1 MVLTKSISTRLLEP
15 NTGQIEGLPSNPRQ
29 WTKDE
34 MDRLKKS
41 IKETPELLE
50 ARGAIVYPHDGNYIV
65 LGGNMRLSAVKSLGW
80 KEMPCVVLPD
90 DMPVEKLKEIVIKD
104 NGSFGEWDMDALA
117 NDWDD
122 LPLSD
127 WGANVAWDNLPHYDM
142 ATASDKDEIERRKR
156 EFEERMAAGEIS
168 EEDEEYQ
175 EFLEKFKLKKTT
187 DDCYT
192 PEIVYDG
199 IADWVEK
206 RYSVK
211 KSDFVRPFYPGGDYK
226 KEQYKESDIVVD
238 NPPFSILAEII
249 LFYITKGIRFFLF
262 CPHLTQFSSSSKAC
276 CLCVGVPITYENGAN
291 VNTSFVTNMEDPAI
305 QFKSEPSLYAVVKV
319 ANDTNLKQKKSELPK
334 YSYDKHI
341 ITTPF
346 LSSLSRYG
354 IEFSVPCTECEG
366 ISQLDA
372 QKQSGKAIFGK
383 GYIVSDRIV
392 AEREKAER
400 EKAEREKAA
409 REKAE
414 REKAAREKAKRWELS
429 DREKAI
435 VARLNSRM
443 SSF

>member
-1 MVLTKSISTRLLEP
+1 MEMETARIKVNELLP

-34 MDRLKKS
+34 MARLKKS
-41 IKETPELLE
+41 IEETPELLE
-50 ARGAIVYPHDGNYIV
+50 ARGAIVYPYGGKYIV

-80 KEMPCVVLPD
+80 KDMPCVVLPEGTS
-90 DMPVEKLKEIVIKD
+90 VEKLKEIVIKD

-127 WGANVAWDNLPHYDM
+127 WGANVAWDEVSHSDM
-142 ATASDKDEIERRKR
+142 APVLDEAEIERKKR

-192 PEIVYDG
+192 PEIVYNG

-211 KSDFVRPFYPGGDYK
+211 KRDFVRPFYPGGDYK
-226 KEQYKESDIVVD
+226 KQQYKSSDIVVD
-238 NPPFSILAEII
+238 NPPFSIMAEII
-249 LFYITKGIRFFLF
+249 RFYVENSIRFFLF
-262 CPHLTQFSSSSKAC
+262 CPHLTQFSSSSSNAC
-276 CLCVGVPITYENGAN
+276 CLCVGVAITYENGAI
-291 VNTSFVTNMEDPAI
+291 VNTSFVTNLENRGI
-305 QFKSEPSLYAVVKV
+305 QFKSEPSLYAAVKA
-319 ANDTNLKQKKSELPK
+319 ANDENLKQKKRELPK

-341 ITTPF
+341 ITTPL
-346 LSSLSRYG
+346 LSSFSRYG
-354 IEFSVPCTECEG
+354 IEFSVPRAECEV

-372 QKQSGKAIFGK
+372 QKQSGKAIYGK

-400 EKAEREKAA
+400 EKAER
-409 REKAE
+409 
-414 REKAAREKAKRWELS
+414 WELS

-443 SSF
+443 SSL

>member
-1 MVLTKSISTRLLEP
+1 METRQIRIEDMEI
-15 NTGQIEGLPSNPRQ
+15 NAGQIEGLPSNPRQ
-29 WTKDE
+29 WTNEE
-34 MDRLKKS
+34 MERLKKS
-41 IKETPELLE
+41 IKDTPELLE
-50 ARGAIVYPHDGNYIV
+50 ARGAIVYPHGGKYVV
-65 LGGNMRLSAVKSLGW
+65 LGGNMRLSAVKALGW
-80 KEMPCVVLPD
+80 KTMPCIVLPK

-117 NDWDD
+117 NAWDD
-122 LPLSD
+122 MALSD
-127 WGANVAWDNLPHYDM
+127 WGVNVVWDEVSHYDM
-142 ATASDKDEIERRKR
+142 AAASDKDEIERRKR

-175 EFLEKFKLKKTT
+175 EFIEKFKLKKTT

-192 PEIVYDG
+192 PEIVYNE

-226 KEQYKESDIVVD
+226 KEKYKTSDIVVD

-249 LFYITKGIRFFLF
+249 RFYIGKGIRFFLF
-262 CPHLTQFSSSSKAC
+262 CPHLTQFSSSSSKAC

-291 VNTSFVTNMEDPAI
+291 VNTSFVTNLEDPEI
-305 QFKSEPSLYAVVKV
+305 QFKSEPSLYAVVKA
-319 ANDTNLKQKKSELPK
+319 ANDTNLQQAKRELPK
-334 YSYDKHI
+334 YAYDKHI

-354 IEFSVPCTECEG
+354 IEFSVPCAECEG
-366 ISQLDA
+366 ISRLDA

-392 AEREKAER
+392 ADRIVAEREKAER
-400 EKAEREKAA
+400 EKAEREKA
-409 REKAE
+409 E
-414 REKAAREKAKRWELS
+414 RWELS

-435 VARLNSRM
+435 VARLNSRK
-443 SSF
+443 SSL

>member
-1 MVLTKSISTRLLEP
+1 METRKIKISQLHI
-15 NTGQIEGLPSNPRQ
+15 NKGQIPGLPSNPRQ
-29 WTKDE
+29 WSKDD

-41 IKETPELLE
+41 IAETPELME
-50 ARGAIVYPHDGNYIV
+50 ARGAIVYPWGGEYIV
-65 LGGNMRLSAVKSLGW
+65 LGGNMRLSAAKSLGW
-80 KEMPCVVLPD
+80 KEIPCIILSE
-90 DMPVEKLKEIVIKD
+90 DMPADKLKEIVIKD
-104 NGSFGEWDMDALA
+104 NGSFGEWDMDSLV
-117 NDWDD
+117 NSWDD

-127 WGANVAWDNLPHYDM
+127 WGVNLNWDEESHYDM
-142 ATASDKDEIERRKR
+142 ASASDKDEIERRKR

-192 PEIVYDG
+192 PEIVYNE
-199 IADWVEK
+199 IVDWVEK

-226 KEQYKESDIVVD
+226 KYQYKKSDIVVD

-249 LFYITKGIRFFLF
+249 RFYIGKGIRFFLF
-262 CPHLTQFSSSSKAC
+262 CPHLTQFSSSSSKAC

-291 VNTSFVTNMEDPAI
+291 VNTSFVTNMENPEI
-305 QFKSEPSLYAVVKV
+305 QFKSEPSLYAVVKA
-319 ANDTNLKQKKSELPK
+319 ANDTNLKQKKRELPK
-334 YSYDKHI
+334 YFYDKHI

-354 IEFSVPCTECEG
+354 IEFSVPCAECEG
-366 ISQLDA
+366 ISRLDA
-372 QKQSGKAIFGK
+372 QKQFGKAIFGK

-400 EKAEREKAA
+400 EKAEREKV
-409 REKAE
+409 E
-414 REKAAREKAKRWELS
+414 RWELS
-429 DREKAI
+429 DREWAI
-435 VARLNSRM
+435 VARLNSR
-443 SSF
+443 

>member
-1 MVLTKSISTRLLEP
+1 ME
-15 NTGQIEGLPSNPRQ
+15 
-29 WTKDE
+29 
-34 MDRLKKS
+34 RLKKS
-41 IKETPELLE
+41 IAETPELLE
-50 ARGAIVYPHDGNYIV
+50 ARGAIVYPWGGEEYIV
-65 LGGNMRLSAVKSLGW
+65 LGGNMRLSAAKSLRW
-80 KEMPCVVLPD
+80 KEVPCIILPED
-90 DMPVEKLKEIVIKD
+90 TPVEKLKEIVIKD
-104 NGSFGEWDMDALA
+104 NGSFGEWDMDSLA
-117 NDWDD
+117 NSWDD

-127 WGANVAWDNLPHYDM
+127 WGANVVWDEVSHYDM
-142 ATASDKDEIERRKR
+142 APASDKDEIERRKR

-192 PEIVYDG
+192 PEIVYND

-226 KEQYKESDIVVD
+226 KEQYKKSDIVVD

-249 LFYITKGIRFFLF
+249 RFYIGKGIRFFLF

-291 VNTSFVTNMEDPAI
+291 VNTSFVTNMESPEI
-305 QFKSEPSLYAVVKV
+305 QFKSEPSLYAVVKA
-319 ANDTNLKQKKSELPK
+319 ANDTNLKQAKRELPK

-346 LSSLSRYG
+346 LASLSRYG
-354 IEFSVPCTECEG
+354 IEFSVPCAECEG
-366 ISQLDA
+366 ISRLDA

-400 EKAEREKAA
+400 EKAER
-409 REKAE
+409 
-414 REKAAREKAKRWELS
+414 WELS

>member
-1 MVLTKSISTRLLEP
+1 METRKIKISQLHI
-15 NTGQIEGLPSNPRQ
+15 NKGQIPGLPSNPRQ
-29 WTKDE
+29 WSKDD
-34 MDRLKKS
+34 MNRLKKS
-41 IKETPELLE
+41 IAETPELME
-50 ARGAIVYPHDGNYIV
+50 ARGAIVYPWGGEYIV
-65 LGGNMRLSAVKSLGW
+65 IGGNMRLSAAKALGW
-80 KEMPCVVLPD
+80 KEMSCIVLPE
-90 DMPVEKLKEIVIKD
+90 DMPADKLKEVVIKD
-104 NGSFGEWDMDALA
+104 NGSFGEWDMDSLA
-117 NDWDD
+117 NSWND

-127 WGANVAWDNLPHYDM
+127 WGADINWVDVLHSDIAS
-142 ATASDKDEIERRKR
+142 ASDKDEIERRKR

-192 PEIVYDG
+192 PEIVYNE

-226 KEQYKESDIVVD
+226 KEQYKNSDIVVD

-249 LFYITKGIRFFLF
+249 RFYIGKGIRFFLF
-262 CPHLTQFSSSSKAC
+262 CPHLTQFSSSSSKAC
-276 CLCVGVPITYENGAN
+276 CLCVGVTITYENGAN
-291 VNTSFVTNMEDPAI
+291 VNTSFVTNMENPEI
-305 QFKSEPSLYAVVKV
+305 QFKSEPSLYAVVKA
-319 ANDTNLKQKKSELPK
+319 ANDTNLKQTKRELPK

-354 IEFSVPCTECEG
+354 IEFSVPCAECEG
-366 ISQLDA
+366 ISRLDA

-400 EKAEREKAA
+400 EKAEREKA
-409 REKAE
+409 E
-414 REKAAREKAKRWELS
+414 RWELS
-429 DREKAI
+429 DREWAI
-435 VARLNSRM
+435 VARLNSR
-443 SSF
+443 